1 MWGVWI
7 EECHVYL
14 HVLGTCCLLLV
25 FSWHDF
31 VREFEVLFETLM
43 KQGRSSASKSANG
56 VRVPQEEKL
65 KYAWSKSFLGVTVPS
80 VGVLNRSP
88 CLRTCL

>member
-1 MWGVWI
+1 MSPLRTRSW
-7 EECHVYL
+7 H
-14 HVLGTCCLLLV
+14 LLSAIGG
-25 FSWHDF
+25 SWHDF

-88 CLRTCL
+88 CLCTCL